1 MSRIDTRPIKFTT
14 LTVRVPST
22 GVVRVP
28 DGGYPHEFA
37 SIPNGWRE
45 LATASKYVVVPILT
59 RPDYAGMLWRALGG
73 SPVPDASASTTG
85 TDTDRLTQ

>member
-45 LATASKYVVVPILT
+45 IATASKYVVVPIDAT
-59 RPDYAGMLWRALGG
+59 RLRR
-73 SPVPDASASTTG
+73 DAVARSRRFPRT
-85 TDTDRLTQ
+85 